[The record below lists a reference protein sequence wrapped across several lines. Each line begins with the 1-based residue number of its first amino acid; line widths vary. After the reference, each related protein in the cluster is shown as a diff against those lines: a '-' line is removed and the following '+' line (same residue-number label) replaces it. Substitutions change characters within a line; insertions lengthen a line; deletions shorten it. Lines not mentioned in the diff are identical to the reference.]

1 MTTELELYTI
11 TLPSKGRYYGD
22 KLPGGKLQITPW
34 TVAQEDTIDRMGVED
49 DSLTSLRQ
57 MVENNVRWP
66 SGFSYDDL
74 LVTDHYFILLQL
86 RCLSLTPFMT
96 FPHQCPKCKTDAAV
110 QIDISG
116 AEVRVP
122 DDADTDVEPFTCFL
136 PKKKVEIGV
145 RFLRIGDEFA
155 ADKYSKETVVKSPST
170 ERKFTYVRQIVSV
183 GGQSLPFGEKMEF
196 VTSLSMLDLEVLKNK
211 LLKKQTGVTGF
222 FKATCENCKTE
233 DKTWVPPLHVRFFR
247 PLPPDIERAAGGAEK
262 PSTGDK
268 LSG

>member
-34 TVAQEDTIDRMGVED
+34 TVAQEDTIDRMGMDD
-49 DSLTSLRQ
+49 DSLGSLRQ
-57 MVENNVRWP
+57 MVENNVRWA
-66 SGFSYDDL
+66 SGFTYEDL

-96 FPHQCPKCKTDAAV
+96 FPHMCPKCKTDSAV

-122 DDADTDVEPFTCFL
+122 DDTDTDTEPFSCFL
-136 PKKKVEIGV
+136 PRKKVEIGV
-145 RFLRIGDEFA
+145 RFLRIGDEFSA
-155 ADKYSKETVVKSPST
+155 EKYSKETVVKSPAT
-170 ERKFTYVRQIVSV
+170 ERKFIYARQIVSV
-183 GGQSLPFGEKMEF
+183 GGQSLPIGEKMAF
-196 VTSLSMLDLEVLKNK
+196 VASLSMLDLEVLKNK
-211 LLKKQTGVTGF
+211 LLKKQTGVTGV

-233 DKTWVPPLHVRFFR
+233 DKTWMPSLHVRFFR
-247 PLPPDIERAAGGAEK
+247 PLSIDIERAAGVAEK
-262 PSTGDK
+262 SSTSDK